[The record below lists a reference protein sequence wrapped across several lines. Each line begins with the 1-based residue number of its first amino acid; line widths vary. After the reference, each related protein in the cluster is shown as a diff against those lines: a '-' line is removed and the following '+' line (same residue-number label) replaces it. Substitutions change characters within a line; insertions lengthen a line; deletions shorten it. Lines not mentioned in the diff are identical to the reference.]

1 MRCAILAR
9 KSNQQ
14 EATGDE
20 KSVVM
25 QERECRA
32 LIERN
37 GWTLADGHLYVED
50 VVSGA
55 LMTPEGRPELFRLLA
70 ACEAKQRPFDVVVV
84 SHEDRIGRDT
94 FRSSMVI
101 MRIIES
107 GVRLVSVASGERKL
121 DTPTDELLLA
131 ISGFMGSAERHS
143 VSRRVRAKAFDNA
156 RRGHTTGLRAFGY
169 ESVEVNGHKEL
180 RVNAAEGEI
189 VRWIF
194 DLCQQGYGI
203 RRIAHRLNEQ
213 HNGLHRWSHTG
224 VRDILKNEI
233 YIGQVVYGRTRN
245 EVRRASS
252 GSWRCPRPSGSAS
265 SGASFGSYRSRSGMP
280 PRRGR
285 RPRSRPIRRRPKD
298 TCLARPRGRRS
309 RASTS
314 WPGCSSVGSAAGS
327 SSA

>member
-37 GWTLADGHLYVED
+37 GWELADGHLYVED

-84 SHEDRIGRDT
+84 THEDRIGRDT

-107 GVRLVSVASGERKL
+107 GVRLISVASGERRL
-121 DTPTDELLLA
+121 DNPTDELLLA
-131 ISGFMGSAERHS
+131 ISGFTGSVERHS
-143 VSRRVRAKAFDNA
+143 VSRRVRAKASA
-156 RRGHTTGLRAFGY
+156 RRSHQLSSRLGTGPTYLR
-169 ESVEVNGHKEL
+169 SPKKSWSS
-180 RVNAAEGEI
+180 AAA
-189 VRWIF
+189 
-194 DLCQQGYGI
+194 L
-203 RRIAHRLNEQ
+203 
-213 HNGLHRWSHTG
+213 
-224 VRDILKNEI
+224 
-233 YIGQVVYGRTRN
+233 
-245 EVRRASS
+245 
-252 GSWRCPRPSGSAS
+252 SAS
-265 SGASFGSYRSRSGMP
+265 SPPATSG
-280 PRRGR
+280 R
-285 RPRSRPIRRRPKD
+285 
-298 TCLARPRGRRS
+298 
-309 RASTS
+309 
-314 WPGCSSVGSAAGS
+314 
-327 SSA
+327 